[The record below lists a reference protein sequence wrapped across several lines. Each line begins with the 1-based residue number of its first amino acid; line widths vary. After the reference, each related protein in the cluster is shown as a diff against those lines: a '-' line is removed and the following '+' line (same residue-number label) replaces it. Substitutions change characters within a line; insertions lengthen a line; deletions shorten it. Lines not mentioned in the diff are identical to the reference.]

1 MQNGRL
7 IYIEPNDIVKDTL
20 KLYDTSHKNFTWN
33 PEDLNI
39 YVDLQ
44 VICPSRN
51 DCGEEQK
58 ISENGTYNNEYIS
71 LMEGTKIGNGNFL
84 TTDFTNISYSE
95 IKNNNVSS
103 KEALGITSIDITFD
117 AHFYPKVTINFTDVR
132 AYSLFMPAEEEYK
145 EQLKT
150 EAYESLDKEG
160 NRQYH
165 ERGRV
170 YTNFFN
176 AVFHFPYPR
185 FLLTVK
191 GFYGTKVTF
200 ILAVET
206 FKSSL
211 NSNTGNFDVSISFIG
226 YMYGIYTDIPMN
238 YVMCAPYLGEL
249 DYSDS
254 GTLIKS
260 KYWNDKV
267 KEGIFKTKD
276 GETIPTFLELAKNYT
291 TAMSSANQ
299 NPNLGENFT
308 KINNAKFLKT
318 TVEEIIQKL
327 DDLFLDDFGYTTDVD
342 SNKQQT
348 YKHVINDTENKKYAF
363 YIFLKN
369 DDTSNIEVTWS
380 TDKAKAL
387 SELITKTNSTYA
399 DILGN
404 KTIPTPW
411 LCTYLP
417 SESSKISGEV
427 LGKLEQVV
435 KVKTEN
441 DKQVAYI
448 VEDSKINTFKIKDGN
463 DTTYGYQISEDDSKI
478 LQKFVQSNI
487 QNGIAKDLSKYYF
500 CAINL
505 PELIGKLN
513 EITKECEKISNN
525 TQQTA
530 TTEVEKYLSQALG
543 FTPNIENIF
552 RMVFAHL
559 QCFFNEFLTKTIY
572 KIKDSNRKIK
582 DFKPVLDNTN
592 TDVKYKSKTRDAFLP
607 PFFAFFEIKGEEQQK
622 QVAYPNMY
630 DIPEIKFVENLINA
644 SKQFGEQYNKLVQE
658 IEALSTPSTPET
670 EEPPLST
677 GLDLSIAYNGGFE
690 PSSYYDAFY
699 GDMNPYS
706 WISKSSKTYIQE
718 IFYAFSIRMYALT
731 MLNVNRG
738 KIDTIISNEVANIIS
753 VFPELSKNEIEKFFK
768 DIGKDEFTTV
778 SEFSKKRIF
787 PIENMIVPITT
798 SYDDIDILEDKLLL
812 TRDNLSTEYGDAE
825 RESHLD
831 TYNQNTFDYLKGIK
845 IVNTSDFEVFSGL
858 TSKVSELHENIVYN
872 NIKYILDNK
881 QAACLEIHKLY
892 RRSEDKKSKL
902 QFTDENVNHLAEGDE
917 RNTYTL
923 PFILW
928 GIPRTIFGGKVQMG
942 LTYDNLLF
950 GLGANEYTIYDPE
963 FGEDKKIKVHELEDA
978 AKAFYILASIIVDIS
993 AIRKSFD
1000 SDTNLNIGGAI
1011 ADGNDLFFNK
1021 ITRTRRI
1028 IPLFYGCL
1036 LYLLRRKMID
1046 GKDVVPYLFDVNKNS
1061 DGTIKLDG
1069 SFKVNYDYR
1078 DKYIDGVINDNSG
1091 VYKPFSTKDG
1101 CNIKTLILHLLVAVS
1116 KVVRRRVYKNNEFV
1130 YENCI
1135 YRYTSANSLKN
1146 QDIIDIYNSYG
1157 DGNFSDLENYFLSSI
1172 QPGGIIK
1179 NILDNAKKEYS
1190 QAANNKVNIGIYY
1203 NKKGDDRERNLGEYN
1218 VYPDNSETSKSVVRL
1233 VSEVVCM
1240 ISTNYRTNDLTE
1252 GTTKKITFAQQ
1263 LKKDIETFKTKL
1275 YSALSGTTTA
1285 TTTETTLTHSSNTSN
1300 LDVQCSLYYTLK
1312 NLYDKWIC
1320 SYGNMDRFTLR
1331 KPKDDSHVINS
1342 KYKKGLAVNNICE
1355 LNNFVF
1361 VDSIYRDIGKTFLC
1375 DPASLLRVAKSAF
1388 DGDSNF
1394 SFYQFLHAFC
1404 VDNKL
1409 LMRALPVYNNF
1420 YTEEGLKEIFTPLD
1434 PFNINQAQSNG
1445 FSSTYLI
1452 MYTHQSSAHLDNERS
1467 SYINDGMDIGRTII
1481 TTDTL
1486 KLFNGEGY
1494 PVPTFGVTYG
1504 MQNQSYFKGININ
1517 MDNPMTTDYSIANT
1531 FALTKTAVSGGDLN
1545 IPMGIGQNIYSIYS
1559 NRSYNCTVEMM
1570 GCVNI
1575 MPMMYFQLNNIPM
1588 FKGAYMITSV
1598 KHSIKAGNMTTT
1610 FTGVRQTSIIYPFI
1624 NGSLILSSMLDRSNG
1639 PIVSNTTL
1647 LPALEGQ
1654 IPNVAQLTP
1663 KVYTDL
1669 SIINGSL
1676 LDQVWM
1682 MERREAYHKKNP
1694 SVALSPLYWGKPLK
1708 SGSLYPLT
1716 LLKSRK
1722 IQYIILHYTA
1732 GVSSGKD
1739 KAISMRNGWFSRWM
1753 DGVGASADFGVDD
1766 YDVVQFTP
1774 DISKYAG
1781 WSCGG
1786 NRNGISI
1793 EMCSTFSG
1801 DTGATNK
1808 KGTKLYDIPNVPQ
1821 WTFTD
1826 KVLENT
1832 KKLII
1837 EIFKEIGPVN
1847 ITTHYRRDQAA
1858 KKTSPKPCPGIYG
1871 WNCGG
1876 IYDEK
1881 GQHISPRI
1889 NDETKLK
1896 AYVDE
1901 IWNEWVRVSGVS
1913 PTENKIQ
1920 LV

>member
-44 VICPSRN
+44 VVCPNRN

-150 EAYESLDKEG
+150 EAYESLDEEG
-160 NRQYH
+160 NRRYH
-165 ERGRV
+165 ERGRA

-308 KINNAKFLKT
+308 KINNAKFLKAAI
-318 TVEEIIQKL
+318 EEIIQKL
-327 DDLFLDDFGYTTDVD
+327 DDLLYDDFGYTTDVD
-342 SNKQQT
+342 SNKQKT
-348 YKHVINDTENKKYAF
+348 YKHLISDTENKKYAF

-369 DDTSNIEVTWS
+369 DETSNIEVLWS

-487 QNGIAKDLSKYYF
+487 QNGIAKELSKYYF

-505 PELIGKLN
+505 PELIGRLN
-513 EITKECEKISNN
+513 EIIKECEKISND

-670 EEPPLST
+670 EEISQGSV
-677 GLDLSIAYNGGFE
+677 GLTIAYNGGFE

-706 WISKSSKTYIQE
+706 CISKNSKTYIQE
-718 IFYAFSIRMYALT
+718 IFYAFAIRMYALK
-731 MLNVNRG
+731 MLNVN
-738 KIDTIISNEVANIIS
+738 KEKNDTIISNEVTNIVS
-753 VFPELSKNEIEKFFK
+753 RFPDLKKDEIEKFFK
-768 DIGKDEFTTV
+768 DIGKDEMTTIE
-778 SEFSKKRIF
+778 EFSKKRIF
-787 PIENMIVPITT
+787 PIDEMTIPIETDV
-798 SYDDIDILEDKLLL
+798 YDFDALESKLLL
-812 TRDNLSTEYGDAE
+812 TRDDLSPEYGDTE
-825 RESHLD
+825 RES
-831 TYNQNTFDYLKGIK
+831 TFSNSQNTFDYFKGIK
-845 IVNTSDFEVFSGL
+845 IVNSSDFEVFSGL
-858 TSKVSELHENIVYN
+858 TSKVDELHKNIVHN

-881 QAACLEIHKLY
+881 QAACVAVHKLY
-892 RRSEDKKSKL
+892 RRSEDAKSNI
-902 QFTDENVNHLAEGDE
+902 QFTDQNVNHLAEGDE

-923 PFILW
+923 PFIMWHVPKVRKL
-928 GIPRTIFGGKVQMG
+928 FGVEYNIG

-950 GLGANEYTIYDPE
+950 GLGANEYTIQDPE
-963 FGEDKKIKVHELEDA
+963 LIGEDIKIEVHKLEDA
-978 AKAFYILASIIVDIS
+978 AKAFYILASLIVNIS

-1000 SDTNLNIGGAI
+1000 SDTNLNVGGDTL
-1011 ADGNDLFFNK
+1011 DGNDLFFNK
-1021 ITRTRRI
+1021 ITRTRMI

-1046 GKDVVPYLFDVNKNS
+1046 GKDVVPYLFEVDKNNGS
-1061 DGTIKLDG
+1061 IKLDG
-1069 SFKVNYDYR
+1069 TFKVNYDYR
-1078 DKYIDGVINDNSG
+1078 DKFSDLVTNDNSG
-1091 VYKPFSTKDG
+1091 LYLPFSSKDTCG
-1101 CNIKTLILHLLVAVS
+1101 VRTLILQLLVAIS
-1116 KVVRRRVYKNNEFV
+1116 KVVKRRVYKNNEYV
-1130 YENCI
+1130 YENVI
-1135 YRYTSANSLKN
+1135 FNYINAKSLKN
-1146 QDIIDIYNSYG
+1146 QDIIDIYNSFG
-1157 DGNFSDLENYFLSSI
+1157 DGEFSDLENYFLNSI
-1172 QPGGIIK
+1172 QPGGVIK

-1190 QAANNKVNIGIYY
+1190 QAEQNKVSVGIYY
-1203 NKKGDDRERNLGEYN
+1203 DKGGANRERTLGSFN

-1240 ISTNYRTNDLTE
+1240 ISTNYRSNGLSEGATNS
-1252 GTTKKITFAQQ
+1252 ITFKQQ
-1263 LKKDIETFKTKL
+1263 LKKDVESLKTKL

-1285 TTTETTLTHSSNTSN
+1285 TTTETTLTTSKNTSN

-1312 NLYDKWIC
+1312 NLYDKWVC
-1320 SYGNMDRFTLR
+1320 SYGNMERFTLR
-1331 KPKDDSHVINS
+1331 KPTDDKNARERR
-1342 KYKKGLAVNNICE
+1342 YKKGLSVNNICE
-1355 LNNFVF
+1355 LNNFIF
-1361 VDSIYRDIGKTFLC
+1361 VDSIYRDIGQTFLC

-1394 SFYQFLHAFC
+1394 SFYQFLYAFC

-1694 SVALSPLYWGKPLK
+1694 TVALSPLYWGKPLK

-1739 KAISMRNGWFSRWM
+1739 KAISMRNGWFNRWM

-1808 KGTKLYDIPNVPQ
+1808 NGTKLYDIPNVPQ